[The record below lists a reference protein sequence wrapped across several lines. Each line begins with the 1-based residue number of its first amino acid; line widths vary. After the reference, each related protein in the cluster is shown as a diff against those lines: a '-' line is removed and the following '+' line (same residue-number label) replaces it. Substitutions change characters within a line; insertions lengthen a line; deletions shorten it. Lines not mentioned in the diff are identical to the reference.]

1 MGKKLYTATYRLDG
15 KKYFFRSTV
24 SQKEA
29 DRKAFLDKEKRI
41 NGTLLIADNINVKDY
56 ATEWLKTYKKGIVA
70 AATYSSYTHFVKNYI
85 ISELGTLP
93 VKKVRKSNLQ
103 KLLNEQAGKSK
114 SHIHKIKITLQQIFN
129 QAVEDDLIAKSP
141 AASLEEPSG
150 SVSERR
156 SVTDAERKAILKVA
170 EYHTAGLWVIMMLY
184 TGIRPQESAVLQWKD
199 IDTVNHRLNINKAIG
214 ADNSIKTPKSKAG
227 VRSIPIPPPL
237 WDRLKPL
244 IPNKLDDYIF
254 KSNSGEHFTKTVMRS
269 RWKSFL
275 HDVDIELGAKYIM
288 SYNRKKIIKSVVADD
303 LVPYCLRHTYCTD
316 LEAAGVPIDVASK
329 LMGHSKIAITAE
341 IYTHMRTDIMDDA
354 AEKIAEYANKV
365 KVAQMVAPIAANN
378 DIT

>member
-56 ATEWLKTYKKGIVA
+56 AIEWLKTYKKGIVA
-70 AATYSSYTHFVKNYI
+70 AATYNSYTHFVKNYI

-150 SVSERR
+150 SVGERR
-156 SVTDAERKAILKVA
+156 SVTDAEREAILKVA

-214 ADNSIKTPKSKAG
+214 ADNSTKTPKSKAG

-237 WDRLKPL
+237 WDRLQPL

-254 KSNSGEHFTKTVMRS
+254 KSNSGEHFTKTVMRA

-288 SYNRKKIIKSVVADD
+288 SYNHKKIIKSVVADD

-365 KVAQMVAPIAANN
+365 KVAQMVAPTASNN